1 MLKKGRHMKM
11 CLPCLFAALSGK
23 CIVGCGI
30 RGMNRG
36 RENKP
41 EERRKCK
48 RLYSEFI
55 MSWLLHPVKLYL
67 LYKIR

>member
-41 EERRKCK
+41 EERCKCK
-48 RLYSEFI
+48 ILYSEVI
-55 MSWLLHPVKLYL
+55 MS
-67 LYKIR
+67 